1 MAGTRRRCEA
11 LVADDDSVAF
21 LPAHD
26 PSGVMPDPRV
36 TTSTRSTT
44 TTVAEEKP
52 AHGGLSL
59 IQLSGGAL
67 AAVTAAVAASF
78 FGVAGTLTGA
88 AVGSVISTIA
98 AALYSN
104 SLSRAARV
112 SRTLVVRQTLAPAAP
127 RPQPEV
133 AEPPGEPRPEPH
145 PVQDSVWQRINWK
158 PVLLVA
164 AGLFVAAMA
173 VISVSELVLGHPI
186 ANTSGSGTTL
196 SNLGGSS
203 SQNTNTPT
211 PTSTDTP
218 TPSSSAT
225 ETPTPSASGA
235 ARDASPNPS
244 VTSPST
250 AGTTVPGT
258 TAPNTAPTT
267 APTTASST
275 APTGGGSSTTGG

>member
-11 LVADDDSVAF
+11 LVADDDDVAS

-59 IQLSGGAL
+59 TQLSGGAL

-88 AVGSVISTIA
+88 AVGSVISTVA

-104 SLSRAARV
+104 SLSRAARA
-112 SRTLVVRQTLAPAAP
+112 SRTLVVRQTLAPLAP
-127 RPQPEV
+127 RPEPEV
-133 AEPPGEPRPEPH
+133 ADPPGEPRPEPH
-145 PVQDSVWQRINWK
+145 PLRGSLWQRINWK

-164 AGLFVAAMA
+164 AGVFVAAMA
-173 VISVSELVLGHPI
+173 VISVSELVLGHPF
-186 ANTSGSGTTL
+186 ASTKESGTTL

-203 SQNTNTPT
+203 SQPSQT
-211 PTSTDTP
+211 PTSTDTA
-218 TPSSSAT
+218 TPSTSGSA
-225 ETPTPSASGA
+225 TPTPSASGTSTG
-235 ARDASPNPS
+235 ASPNPS
-244 VTSPST
+244 ATPPAS
-250 AGTTVPGT
+250 ATTVPGT

-267 APTTASST
+267 APTTSST
-275 APTGGGSSTTGG
+275 

>member
-1 MAGTRRRCEA
+1 MAGPRRRCEA
-11 LVADDDSVAF
+11 LVADDDDVAF

-59 IQLSGGAL
+59 TQLSGGAL
-67 AAVTAAVAASF
+67 AACPAAGAACF
-78 FGVAGTLTGA
+78 FGFPGPLPGA

-112 SRTLVVRQTLAPAAP
+112 SRTLVVRQTLAPPAP
-127 RPQPEV
+127 TPEPEV
-133 AEPPGEPRPEPH
+133 AAPPGEPRPEPH
-145 PVQDSVWQRINWK
+145 PLRDSLWQRINWK

-164 AGLFVAAMA
+164 AGVFIAAMA

-186 ANTSGSGTTL
+186 ANTKESGTTL

-203 SQNTNTPT
+203 SQPSQT
-211 PTSTDTP
+211 PTSTDTA
-218 TPSSSAT
+218 TPSTSGSA
-225 ETPTPSASGA
+225 TPSASGTSTG
-235 ARDASPNPS
+235 ASPNPS
-244 VTSPST
+244 ATPPAS
-250 AGTTVPGT
+250 ATTVPGT

-267 APTTASST
+267 APTTSSTATT
-275 APTGGGSSTTGG
+275 APTGGGSSSTTR